1 MKKIL
6 FDASNGCFKGNMH
19 CHSTCSDGKQTPEEL
34 KALYKAHGYS
44 FLAITD
50 HDHLNGHKD
59 LDDEN
64 FLTIT
69 SMECAIKEFPEQSTL
84 VNQKMKV
91 CHLNLYAKK
100 QDNTEQVCY
109 SPVYDKY
116 SKGARREELKKFDLG
131 YKRVY
136 SAEGINDF
144 IRIANEK
151 GFFVAYNH
159 PRWSLE
165 NYKQYSQYEGL
176 WGVEVYNHA
185 CQRGGIYE
193 YDINVHDD
201 FLRDG
206 KKVFLSVGDDNH
218 SEAGSL
224 GAFVMVNAPSLTYEN
239 IINALLEGKFYASR
253 GPLIHALWVEDG
265 SVHIRCSPVRMIG
278 MSTEGR
284 RHAARH
290 AQGDALITEADFEIR
305 EDDGYIR
312 LSIEDEN
319 GYRADTQ
326 AYFVKELPLGG

>member
-1 MKKIL
+1 
-6 FDASNGCFKGNMH
+6 MH

-50 HDHLNGHKD
+50 HDHLNGHAY
-59 LDDEN
+59 LDDED
-64 FLTIT
+64 FITIT

-91 CHLNLYAKK
+91 CHLNLYAKR

-109 SPVYDKY
+109 SPIYDKY
-116 SKGARREELKKFDLG
+116 SKGERREELKKYDLG

-136 SAEGINDF
+136 SGEGINDF

-176 WGVEVYNHA
+176 WAVEVYNHA
-185 CQRGGIYE
+185 CHIEGIYE

-206 KKVFLSVGDDNH
+206 KRIFLSVGDDNH
-218 SEAGSL
+218 REAGSL

-239 IINALLEGKFYASR
+239 IIDGLLSGRFYASR

-265 SVHIRCSPVRMIG
+265 RVHVKCSDAHMIG
-278 MSTEGR
+278 MTTEGR
-284 RHAARH
+284 RHASCRMKDGAPV
-290 AQGDALITEADFEIR
+290 TEADFEIR
-305 EDDGYIR
+305 EDDGYFRIFV
-312 LSIEDEN
+312 EDEK
-319 GYRADTQ
+319 GRRADTQ
-326 AYFVKELPLGG
+326 AYFVDALL